1 MYELRIVKG
10 SSDQNHS
17 SSDLH
22 NPIKKIPP
30 CKISHAPHLGRESSI
45 PLKTIWKIM

>member
-30 CKISHAPHLGRESSI
+30 LQNFPCPPPGEGIIYTS
-45 PLKTIWKIM
+45 